1 MKYVFRRN
9 SSVGAMDAESDEQ
22 FLRDCFL
29 DTGDLQALTNSSDP
43 KRIVVGR
50 VGAGKSAL
58 LRRLLETQSNAFEVR
73 AEALSLS
80 YVANSDII
88 QFFESAGVKLDLF
101 YQLLW
106 KHVFIVELLRR
117 RYKISP
123 VDPWGFLDNFK
134 GLFQR
139 DQAKRRAVDYLRQ
152 WNDHFWQDTEVRVK
166 EFTTKLE
173 QKLSGSIEATLNNIT
188 LSAAG
193 AKKLTDEVKAEVIHK
208 AQNVVNENQV
218 RELGEIVTLLADE
231 IFTDPQNRF
240 YIVIDRLDESWVD
253 DRIRYKL
260 IRSLIETV
268 RSFQRVRSVKV
279 VIAIREDLLRS
290 VFEATRDAGFQE
302 EKFESL
308 ILRLRWSKAQLKNL
322 LDLRIEKLVRE
333 QYTQKK
339 VSFDDVFRGSVR
351 GESALDYLVNRT
363 LLRPRDAIAYVNC
376 CIELCEGKEH
386 VPPSIVQDAERK
398 YSIGRLRSLRD
409 EWSGHYS
416 SLNACAELIRGRQTH
431 FKYSEITEQDLA
443 DCVQEHW
450 TEILDDDPL
459 KIAASEYMSNQRSAN
474 SCIIQILKVLYTT
487 SIIGIKPE
495 ATERV
500 SWSHLDDR
508 GISDGQYKK
517 SSSINVHAML
527 WRALDIATPLRT
539 DHRRRGNE
547 ERQRDEN
554 RKKY

>member
-29 DTGDLQALTNSSDP
+29 DTGDLESLVNSDDP

-58 LRRLLETQSNAFEVR
+58 LTRLLDTQSNAFEIR
-73 AEALSLS
+73 AETLSLS

-106 KHVFIVELLRR
+106 KHVFVVELLRK
-117 RYKISP
+117 RYKISQG
-123 VDPWGFLDNFK
+123 DPWSFLDQ
-134 GLFQR
+134 LRDIFQR
-139 DQAKRRAVDYLRQ
+139 DQAKRRAVEYLRQ
-152 WNDHFWQDTEVRVK
+152 WNDQFWQDTETRVK

-173 QKLSGSIEATLNNIT
+173 SKLSGTIDAKTHGIALNA
-188 LSAAG
+188 SAA
-193 AKKLTDEVKAEVIHK
+193 KSLTDEVKAEVLHK
-208 AQNVVNENQV
+208 AQSVVNENQV
-218 RELGEIVTLLADE
+218 RELGEIITLLADE

-240 YIVIDRLDESWVD
+240 YVVIDRLDESWVD

-260 IRSLIETV
+260 IRALIETI
-268 RSFQRVRSVKV
+268 RAFQRVRSVKV
-279 VIAIREDLLRS
+279 IVAIREDLLRT

-308 ILRLRWSKAQLKNL
+308 ILRLRWSKAQLKQL
-322 LDLRIEKLVRE
+322 LDLRIDKLIRE
-333 QYTQKK
+333 PYTQRK
-339 VSFDDVFRGSVR
+339 VFFDDVFRGAVR
-351 GESALDYLVNRT
+351 GESAIDYLVSRT
-363 LLRPRDAIAYVNC
+363 LFRPRDAIAFVNC
-376 CIELCEGKEH
+376 CIELCEGKEY

-398 YSIGRLRSLRD
+398 YSIGRMRSLRD
-409 EWSGHYS
+409 EWSGHFS
-416 SLNACAELIRGRQTH
+416 SLNACAELIRGRQSH
-431 FKYSEITEQDLA
+431 FKYSEVTEQDLA

-450 TEILDDDPL
+450 TEIQESDPL
-459 KIAASEYMSNQRSAN
+459 KIAANEYMQNRRSAN
-474 SCIIQILKVLYTT
+474 SCIIQILKVLYTA

-508 GISDGQYKK
+508 GISEGQYKK
-517 SSSINVHAML
+517 SSAIYVHPML
-527 WRALDIATPLRT
+527 WRALDVIPPLRA
-539 DHRRRGNE
+539 DRRRRAGD
-547 ERQRDEN
+547 ERQKDEVK
-554 RKKY
+554 RKN